1 MSYFNARK
9 MLHSTLPSFLAAL
22 SLSGPASC
30 SASQAVADVCPPFGS
45 ALTEGPAASHGCTG
59 LKLAYPGS
67 TFFPGDEVYE
77 YEAQAFWSN
86 TQLMSP
92 GCVFRPLCAQE
103 VSCAVSVV
111 KATNSEFAVRGGGH
125 MGIRVSFLRPQG
137 RCGNETSVA
146 DERNRGPTT
155 LMMAS

>member
-1 MSYFNARK
+1 MPCFNARK

-22 SLSGPASC
+22 SLGGPASC
-30 SASQAVADVCPPFGS
+30 SAAPAVADVCPPLGS
-45 ALTEGPAASHGCTG
+45 ALAEGPAASHGCAS

-86 TQLMSP
+86 TELMSP

-103 VSCAVSVV
+103 VACAVAAA

-125 MGIRVSFLRPQG
+125 MGIRVSLSRPQREG
-137 RCGNETSVA
+137 GTEQLWLTRETGVQQH
-146 DERNRGPTT
+146 
-155 LMMAS
+155 

>member
-1 MSYFNARK
+1 MPSLNARK

-30 SASQAVADVCPPFGS
+30 SAAQAVADVCPPLSS
-45 ALTEGPAASHGCTG
+45 ALTEGPAASHGCAG

-86 TQLMSP
+86 TELMNP

-103 VSCAVSVV
+103 VACAVAAA

-125 MGIRVSFLRPQG
+125 MGIRVSSAWPQG
-137 RCGNETSVA
+137 G
-146 DERNRGPTT
+146 RGRQ
-155 LMMAS
+155 